1 MNKLQLLAIAT
12 LFILSACGSDK
23 SNRSRTLTTFFPAT
37 QNSAAGVNVFST
49 ENADLKQYY
58 VQDGKWVINEN
69 IPQIQTTITGPH
81 YRMQYF
87 PTANGGSPNVLL
99 YSATSGQFQF
109 YYLEDGVWK
118 INPLLPGGI
127 AKFAAGKINMEF
139 TPGGSGRSAFL
150 FANAGK
156 EVKVMEIKDGIWEPI
171 DYFPAR
177 I

>member
-1 MNKLQLLAIAT
+1 MNKLQMLAIAT
-12 LFILSACGSDK
+12 LIILSACGSDK
-23 SNRSRTLTTFFPAT
+23 SNKSRTITTFFPAT
-37 QNSAAGVNVFST
+37 QFSAAGVNVFST

-58 VQDGKWVINEN
+58 VQDGKWVLNEN
-69 IPQIQTTITGPH
+69 IPQIQTSIKGPH

-127 AKFAAGKINMEF
+127 TKFGTGKISMEF
-139 TPGGSGRSAFL
+139 TAGNSAQSAFL
-150 FANAGK
+150 FATTGK
-156 EVKVMEIKDGIWEPI
+156 EVQVLEVKDGIWEPI
-171 DYFPAR
+171 DFFPSNL
-177 I
+177 